1 MAIGT
6 HNDVEQH
13 AKYVVELALAFR
25 VNGVTTP
32 DGFRDGKANLILS
45 VVRNSAG
52 LFTVTLKPG
61 FRIPFQLTVGF
72 ATVSQAAAPTADCDA
87 YVVRDTYNPT
97 ARTFQ
102 VATRVTNT
110 GVVGDADDNDI
121 VSVYLRGPGAL
132 AFRSGNTLNP

>member
-1 MAIGT
+1 MAIGS

-13 AKYVVELALAFR
+13 AKYVVELAFGFR
-25 VNGVTTP
+25 INGVTTP
-32 DGFRDGKANLILS
+32 DGFRDGKANLIQS

-52 LFTVTLKPG
+52 LFTVTFKTG
-61 FRIPFQLTVGF
+61 FRIPFQITHADVG
-72 ATVSQAAAPTADCDA
+72 VQQAAAPTADVQG

-97 ARTFQ
+97 ARTVQ

-110 GVVGDADDNDI
+110 GVVGDPDDNDI
-121 VSVYLRGPGAL
+121 VTVYIRGPGAL